1 MTQNEKLID
10 KFKTNPNSVSMQ
22 ELQKILTLNGYIL
35 SRQNASHMNYTKE
48 WESQIFTLPKHGKN
62 LKNVYKQKVYK
73 KFYGE

>member
-48 WESQIFTLPKHGKN
+48 
-62 LKNVYKQKVYK
+62 
-73 KFYGE
+73 